1 MTQRSFG
8 QRYDTRDPKD
18 PVTGATKVVRESVA
32 AHSRE
37 YYVAQPRLRAEMP
50 KFSSIDDDLREWKRA
65 RKPNF
70 HALWRPLLLI
80 ATLSFGIAS
89 LVLPD
94 SVNDA
99 VDWLLYALT
108 AASFYSW
115 IRSRKRANI

>member
-1 MTQRSFG
+1 MNQRPFG
-8 QRYDTRDPKD
+8 RRRDPKD
-18 PVTGATKVVRESVA
+18 LNTEAIKAVRQSTGA
-32 AHSRE
+32 HSE
-37 YYVAQPRLRAEMP
+37 YYVAQPRLLPEMP
-50 KFSSIDDDLREWKRA
+50 KFSSADDDFHEWKRA

-70 HALWRPLLLI
+70 HALWRPLLLM

-115 IRSRKRANI
+115 VRSRRRANI

>member
-8 QRYDTRDPKD
+8 RRRDPKD
-18 PVTGATKVVRESVA
+18 SVTEAVKVVRQSTA
-32 AHSRE
+32 PHSPE
-37 YYVAQPRLRAEMP
+37 YQVPPRRPLPEMP
-50 KFSSIDDDLREWKRA
+50 KFSSVDDELREWKRA

-70 HALWRPLLLI
+70 HALWRPLLLM

-115 IRSRKRANI
+115 IRSRWQASV